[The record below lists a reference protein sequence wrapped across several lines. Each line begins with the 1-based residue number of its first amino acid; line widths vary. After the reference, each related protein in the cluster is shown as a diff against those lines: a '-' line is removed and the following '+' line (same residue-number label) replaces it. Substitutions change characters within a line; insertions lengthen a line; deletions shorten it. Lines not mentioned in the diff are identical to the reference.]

1 MQHFFIS
8 ILLAVRNESKNIL
21 TCLEKLSKLDYPAN
35 SWEVW
40 IGNDASEDDSRAIIE
55 RFIQDKNNFHLL
67 DITSQV
73 GFAKGKA
80 NVLAHLAEKAKGDL
94 FFFTDADMRIS
105 ANSLRILS
113 SFFEKN
119 NNLGIL
125 TGFTLPKGEH
135 IFHHLQALDW
145 VFGLGILKTLTV
157 FKVPSTAMGN
167 NMLVKSEAYKASG
180 GYANIPFSVTEDFA
194 LYQAIVA
201 RKYDFEVIIE
211 QESMAFTLP
220 MNTWGE
226 FIGQRKRW
234 MRGAMQS
241 KWTILIGI
249 FNAVLFLPLMTVLF
263 FFAPLWALSLYA
275 TKWAAQSWYIFS
287 ILQKIRQT
295 QLAKYLFLYEFY
307 LQIWSWQVLM
317 SFLVSPKIVW
327 KGRRYD

>member
-8 ILLAVRNESKNIL
+8 ILLAVRNESENIL
-21 TCLEKLSKLDYPAN
+21 TCLEKLEKLDYPSN

-40 IGNDASEDDSRAIIE
+40 IGNDSSEDDSRLIIE
-55 RFIQDKNNFHLL
+55 KFIQGKSNFHLF

-73 GFAKGKA
+73 GLAKGKA
-80 NVLAHLAEKAKGDL
+80 NVLAQLAEKAKGDL

-113 SFFEKN
+113 SSFEKN

-125 TGFTLPKGEH
+125 TGFTLPKGER
-135 IFHHLQALDW
+135 IFHYLQALDW
-145 VFGLGILKTLTV
+145 VFGLGILKTLTL

-201 RKYDFEVIIE
+201 QKYDFEVSIE

-220 MNTWGE
+220 MNTWTA
-226 FIGQRKRW
+226 FIQQRKRW

-241 KWTILIGI
+241 KWAIKTGI
-249 FNAVLFLPLMTVLF
+249 FGAVLFLPLMTVLF

-275 TKWAAQSWYIFS
+275 TKWAAQSWFIFR
-287 ILQKIRQT
+287 ILQKIGQT
-295 QLAKYLFLYEFY
+295 QLAKHLLLYEFY
-307 LQIWSWQVLM
+307 LQIWSWQVLINY
-317 SFLVSPKIVW
+317 LISPKIIW
-327 KGRRYD
+327 KGRNYD